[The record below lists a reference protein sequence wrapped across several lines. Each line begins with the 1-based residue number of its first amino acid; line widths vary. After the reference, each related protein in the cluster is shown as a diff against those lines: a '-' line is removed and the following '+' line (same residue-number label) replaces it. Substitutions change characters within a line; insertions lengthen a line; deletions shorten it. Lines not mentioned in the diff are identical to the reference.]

1 MGISGR
7 DRWVIRKIK
16 GENKAIKERKRWE
29 RESVSK
35 KTKVHIMKWLL
46 IIADIFCMLI
56 IGQALC

>member
-1 MGISGR
+1 M
-7 DRWVIRKIK
+7 IRKIK